1 MIDEFC
7 IFRTRS
13 AGVHCGTLVEMNNLA
28 ALVKDARRIW
38 QWRGAFTLNE
48 LANHGGAESSRIS
61 EPVPRILL
69 TEVIEVI
76 PCTMESRKNLENSRW
91 DKA

>member
-13 AGVHCGTLVEMNNLA
+13 AGVHCGTLVEMNGLA

-38 QWRGAFTLNE
+38 QWQGAFTLHE
-48 LANHGGAESSRIS
+48 LANSGGAESSRIS

-76 PCTMESRKNLENSRW
+76 PCTVKAQKNLSRSRNGS
-91 DKA
+91 